1 MDRLDKSTIETFHLV
16 TGHNNKDAT
25 QVESED
31 TVKAQTIK
39 RVINEGSRICLIL
52 CSAGHDPFL
61 LPQSEKGAK
70 PPLIVA
76 LAHHISLD
84 AFLLFALSPQAVPCR
99 LARFQ
104 KDSFRFLWS
113 KSDAAALVKAVEIV
127 EKGFD
132 SGYFCKVDDVPDAHS
147 SDNATAGG

>member
-1 MDRLDKSTIETFHLV
+1 
-16 TGHNNKDAT
+16 
-25 QVESED
+25 
-31 TVKAQTIK
+31 
-39 RVINEGSRICLIL
+39 
-52 CSAGHDPFL
+52 L

-84 AFLLFALSPQAVPCR
+84 AFQAVPCR
-99 LARFQ
+99 LARFDRYGSVFKNSQ

-132 SGYFCKVDDVPDAHS
+132 SGYFCKVDNVPDAHS
-147 SDNATAGG
+147 NDNATAGG